1 MCVCVCGGGGGDRG
15 REGEKEGERCNIIV
29 FFSNL
34 SSSQLTLKLVFATSA
49 GSRASFAAKTRN
61 DIIKIDDIILYTY
74 SADGFL
80 G

>member
-1 MCVCVCGGGGGDRG
+1 MWGDRGREGGG
-15 REGEKEGERCNIIV
+15 REGEKEGERCNTIV

-61 DIIKIDDIILYTY
+61 DTIKIDDIILYTCTY